1 MALHPVGLIRGLLKG
16 SMDELGKINRFC
28 PNPCFLPHIWK
39 NLIAYSII
47 LLSKEYEAK
56 LKARRDIF
64 AEATGCGRGMVIKFI
79 TPCGVAKGLHSTFLH
94 SQLTAKHLFAE
105 ILGD

>member
-1 MALHPVGLIRGLLKG
+1 MLFTLHL
-16 SMDELGKINRFC
+16 DETQSDFVQIYAFYPAFGQ
-28 PNPCFLPHIWK
+28 
-39 NLIAYSII
+39 NLIAYSNI
-47 LLSKEYEAK
+47 LLSKGYEAK

-64 AEATGCGRGMVIKFI
+64 AETTGCGRGTVISFI